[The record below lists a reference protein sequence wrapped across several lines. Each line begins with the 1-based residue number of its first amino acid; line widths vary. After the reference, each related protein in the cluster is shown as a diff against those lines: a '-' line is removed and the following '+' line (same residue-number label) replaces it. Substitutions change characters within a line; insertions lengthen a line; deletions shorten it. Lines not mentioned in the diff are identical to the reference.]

1 MVSSTCLE
9 CSKSFDTEA
18 GLHIHAAS
26 QHGSLQA
33 YYHKHF
39 PRYCKLTGE
48 LLYFKDKASY
58 MLADFA
64 SRSNQIQWLRT
75 ADRTAVKQYVMQ
87 YWEARKLRKSL
98 IYAPSQI
105 EMRSLDMPGKKTL
118 NDLFG
123 DYNAVFDALGLKRRF
138 EQDFFVLPLAD
149 ISKQMIIVDTREQ
162 QPLEFAHRTRSTTLR
177 FGDYR
182 LSNNKVSDSCYIE
195 RKSVMDFHGSVCKG
209 FERFER
215 EVGRALSA
223 GAYLIVLVEGTLNDV
238 RSFSSSGFFNKPL
251 SEARQKRSITSAS
264 SVFSKMRELLQL
276 YPENLQFLF
285 VNDRQTAAQVIER
298 LFASSGEFKKVDLQY
313 AYDTGNLCGT
323 NPQNT

>member
-1 MVSSTCLE
+1 MASATCLE
-9 CSKSFDTEA
+9 CSKQFDTEA
-18 GLHIHAAS
+18 GLHIHVAAK
-26 QHGSLQA
+26 HGSVQA
-33 YYHKHF
+33 YYHQHF
-39 PRYCKLTGE
+39 PRYCRLTGE
-48 LLYFKDKASY
+48 LLPFKDKATY

-64 SRSNQIQWLRT
+64 SRSNQIQWLRS
-75 ADRTAVKQYVMQ
+75 ADRTEIKRYVMQ
-87 YWEARKLRKSL
+87 YWEARKARKSL
-98 IYAPSQI
+98 VYAPAQV

-123 DYNAVFDALGLKRRF
+123 DYNVVFDSIGLKRRF
-138 EQDFFVLPLAD
+138 EQDVLLLPPTD

-162 QPLEFAHRTRSTTLR
+162 QPLEFARRTRSTALR

-285 VNDRQTAAQVIER
+285 VKDRDTSVQVIER
-298 LFASSGEFKKVDLQY
+298 LFASSGEYKKVDLQY
-313 AYDTGNLCGT
+313 AYDTGNLHGL
-323 NPQNT
+323 